1 MSKKKLSDDLT
12 TLIAKQLHAFD
23 HPCGSAETYDDFLNR
38 LSDEAIFKRYRNDA
52 LFRNKVCSMVA
63 SIFPLLDEHSA
74 NLGKDIAEL
83 RLQCISDFGQ
93 YVDGTESMAKRLSEA
108 DKVIK
113 MAKSALESGS
123 DYWTNEALAAIEDY
137 EEDQPDSTHNHTSK
151 EVREQVERREP
162 RIGTP
167 ERKEWQEDE
176 NRKARA
182 RLDAIPIRERK

>member
-23 HPCGSAETYDDFLNR
+23 YPCGSAETYDDFLNR

-63 SIFPLLDEHSA
+63 SIFPLLDEHNA
-74 NLGKDIAEL
+74 NLDKDIAEL

-113 MAKSALESGS
+113 MAKDALESGN
-123 DYWTNEALAAIEDY
+123 DYWTNEAIAAIEDY
-137 EEDQPDSTHNHTSK
+137 EK
-151 EVREQVERREP
+151 
-162 RIGTP
+162 G
-167 ERKEWQEDE
+167 K
-176 NRKARA
+176 K
-182 RLDAIPIRERK
+182 